1 VLVQELLNDI
11 RFRFTIKT
19 LKALCQAAALPV
31 SGTKPTLQERLRQ
44 HLEILLD
51 RQQSVRYQMVR
62 TTAEIEKG
70 QPYGGGGSRYILVMQ
85 AHMAHG
91 YNRIRLPNVTTSP
104 GHPVAS
110 SSQANNA
117 WGLSSLYLGLQ
128 LRSRPRLSVLR
139 RANMQPILSDYHS
152 IISLQT

>member
-1 VLVQELLNDI
+1 VQELLNDI

-44 HLEILLD
+44 HLESLVD
-51 RQQSVRYQMVR
+51 RQQSVKYQMVK
-62 TTAEIEKG
+62 TSAEFERG
-70 QPYGGGGSRYILVMQ
+70 QPYGGGGTRYVLGLQ
-85 AHMAHG
+85 PHMAHG
-91 YNRIRLPNVTTSP
+91 CNRIRLPNVATSS

-117 WGLSSLYLGLQ
+117 WGLSSLYQGLQ
-128 LRSRPRLSVLR
+128 LRSAPRLSVLR
-139 RANMQPILSDYHS
+139 PANRQPISSDYHS